1 MQDLEREDHLHMIK
15 DAQDGKPDELVD
27 RVITTQ
33 LEAIQ
38 TFKMRE
44 ERGGG
49 DRGSARPDSQPPN
62 VPSVRRG
69 KQHPRLDHMHY
80 IP

>member
-1 MQDLEREDHLHMIK
+1 MVMQDLEQEDYLRMIK

-38 TFKMRE
+38 TE
-44 ERGGG
+44 
-49 DRGSARPDSQPPN
+49 
-62 VPSVRRG
+62 
-69 KQHPRLDHMHY
+69 
-80 IP
+80 

>member
-1 MQDLEREDHLHMIK
+1 MVIQDLEREDYLHMIK

-33 LEAIQ
+33 VEAIQ
-38 TFKMRE
+38 TVKMQE
-44 ERGGG
+44 ERGEG

-62 VPSVRRG
+62 VPSVRSG
-69 KQHPRLDHMHY
+69 KRHPRLAKND
-80 IP
+80 